1 MLRAATAPPDGS
13 TPPVETP
20 TPTPTPS
27 PTSDA
32 PATPGAGMP
41 STTPTLDVTE
51 TVEVIQETTVDFLT
65 IAWKA
70 GLGAL
75 IGLAVVL
82 VVLRLLSIMG
92 GRRLLYAELARF
104 GRTAG
109 YAAGA
114 LTGAY
119 AGAQVAVMGQSRSS
133 THQIVLHAL
142 LIAVILAATWL
153 AASTTRALETTVVKT
168 MRSSSDVGRSN
179 RVTTQAQIL
188 RRVVEVIVIVLGL
201 VGAIMTFPSAH
212 VAMGSLFA
220 SAGLVS
226 VIAGLAARSTLSNV
240 FAGVQLAT
248 TDAIRVGD
256 LVVAASEQG
265 TIEEITLAYVVLR
278 TWDERRV
285 VLPSTYFTEN
295 PFENW
300 SRGGTQVIGHL
311 DLDLDWR
318 APIAAL
324 RAELARIV
332 AGSTVWDGR
341 QAALEVANAVGGTLS
356 VRITLSGKDSG
367 DVGALKAQVR
377 EGLVDWLQREAPYA
391 LPRTRVEVEQVEVA
405 RDLAPEQVARMAEEL
420 VARQRTESGARDEGE
435 EPEGAGAPGQEQV
448 PALPAH
454 LRAVSKGRSLLRR
467 ARRGGLGPR

>member
-1 MLRAATAPPDGS
+1 MLRAATATPDGS
-13 TPPVETP
+13 ASPSSTP

-27 PTSDA
+27 GS
-32 PATPGAGMP
+32 PGEVDP
-41 STTPTLDVTE
+41 SSTPTLNVTE
-51 TVEVIQETTVDFLT
+51 TVEVIQETTVDLLT

-75 IGLAVVL
+75 IGLAVVF
-82 VVLRLLSIMG
+82 VVLRILRAMG

-109 YAAGA
+109 YVAGA

-119 AGAQVAVMGQSRSS
+119 GGAQVAVMGQERNS
-133 THQIVLHAL
+133 THQIVLHTL

-188 RRVVEVIVIVLGL
+188 RRVVEVIVIALGL
-201 VGAIMTFPSAH
+201 VGAIMTFPGAY

-256 LVVAASEQG
+256 VVVAGTEQG

-278 TWDERRV
+278 TGDERRI
-285 VLPSTYFTEN
+285 VLPSSYFTEN
-295 PFENW
+295 AFENW
-300 SRGGTQVIGHL
+300 SRGGTQVIGTL
-311 DLDLDWR
+311 DLELDWR

-324 RAELARIV
+324 RVELARIV
-332 AGSTVWDGR
+332 AASTIWDGR
-341 QAALEVANAVGGTLS
+341 QASLEVADAVGGTLS
-356 VRITLSGKDSG
+356 VRISLSGKDPG
-367 DVGALKAQVR
+367 DVGALKTHVR
-377 EGLVDWLQREAPYA
+377 EGLVTWLQREAPYA
-391 LPRTRVEVEQVEVA
+391 LPRTRVEVEQVEVTH
-405 RDLAPEQVARMAEEL
+405 DPEPEQVARMAEEL
-420 VARQRTESGARDEGE
+420 IARQRSEAGPDDEGE
-435 EPEGAGAPGQEQV
+435 ESGETGASGPEER